1 MACSKKQKHIM
12 KKAIRSSKKD
22 GKGGPFG
29 DFLSGAA
36 QKMGDTVKKVGDTK
50 IKDAVTGIGRA
61 MTFPGR
67 AVAHSIHDAGGA
79 VKHAV
84 GTEWAK
90 TRGEG
95 KKKGLLKKTISPYR
109 SRDNQITNYLVRIR
123 SGKLPPSQRED
134 RPQHVNDYI
143 KGHGDFMK
151 RTDEQIRDLKAK
163 PAVMPKMPNLTP
175 KSPTIVRKPG
185 QPSPFGG
192 RLPMKPKQPLQPIK
206 PMLPKNPVRPL
217 RPHRPITPRKRF
229 A

>member
-1 MACSKKQKHIM
+1 M
-12 KKAIRSSKKD
+12 KKAVRSSKKD

-29 DFLSGAA
+29 DFMSGAA

-50 IKDAVTGIGRA
+50 IKDAVAGVGRA

-95 KKKGLLKKTISPYR
+95 QKKGLLK
-109 SRDNQITNYLVRIR
+109 QAV
-123 SGKLPPSQRED
+123 Q
-134 RPQHVNDYI
+134 
-143 KGHGDFMK
+143 
-151 RTDEQIRDLKAK
+151 KAK
-163 PAVMPKMPNLTP
+163 PAVMPNLTP
-175 KSPTIVRKPG
+175 KSPSIIHKPG

-217 RPHRPITPRKRF
+217 RPHRPHRPITPRKRF